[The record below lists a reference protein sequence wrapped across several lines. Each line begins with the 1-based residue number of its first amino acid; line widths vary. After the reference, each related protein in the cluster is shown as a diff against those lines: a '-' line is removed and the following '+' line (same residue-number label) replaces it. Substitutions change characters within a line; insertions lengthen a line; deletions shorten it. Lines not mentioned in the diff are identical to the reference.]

1 MEYTT
6 IYKVY
11 GYTADG
17 KPILWAEF
25 LDLKLACQYAVAN
38 YGKIHPNLPEVEKTT
53 YVYDPEFKVVHSD
66 TVKIG
71 PELIYY
77 MNKI

>member
-11 GYTADG
+11 GCNEDG

-25 LDLKLACQYAVAN
+25 LDLRPACKYAVAKQ
-38 YGKIHPNLPEVEKTT
+38 GKIHYGLPEVEKHT
-53 YVYDPEFKVVHSD
+53 YCYDPDVQAVSHVSETISPAQIH
-66 TVKIG
+66 
-71 PELIYY
+71 Y